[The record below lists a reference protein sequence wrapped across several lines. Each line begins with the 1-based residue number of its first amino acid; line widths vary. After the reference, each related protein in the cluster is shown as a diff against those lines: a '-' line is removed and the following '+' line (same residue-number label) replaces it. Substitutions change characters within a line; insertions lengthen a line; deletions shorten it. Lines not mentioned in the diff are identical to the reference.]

1 MVDLFMA
8 FHSLFNWVFGLWPDS
23 PIAAQLPKAQATRP
37 GVPSGKNG
45 GVTARAFQPFAR
57 AGHANVIPPKSLCCF
72 LSIQFEAFRVD
83 RCPDGQSCK
92 HPDNMDQMTDQD
104 GSQSALRIDAAT
116 KTCIE
121 EETDKGEGVETN
133 REPQGGEIRE
143 EVQKGWCKFNAP
155 IRASSNEKSDKT
167 GDGS

>member
-1 MVDLFMA
+1 
-8 FHSLFNWVFGLWPDS
+8 
-23 PIAAQLPKAQATRP
+23 
-37 GVPSGKNG
+37 
-45 GVTARAFQPFAR
+45 
-57 AGHANVIPPKSLCCF
+57 
-72 LSIQFEAFRVD
+72 
-83 RCPDGQSCK
+83 
-92 HPDNMDQMTDQD
+92 MDQMTDQD

-143 EVQKGWCKFNAP
+143 EVQKGWCEFHAP
-155 IRASSNEKSDKT
+155 IRASGNEKSDKT